1 MGQQGNLSNIYQFW
15 LPMQNSQR
23 SLTPSGNSAL
33 FLLHNLQACPGSSI
47 TSLCPF
53 PEPGTRL
60 QKLSFLVVKP
70 GLDKRL
76 AALH

>member
-1 MGQQGNLSNIYQFW
+1 MGQQGNFSNIYQFW
-15 LPMQNSQR
+15 LPMQNSQCSR
-23 SLTPSGNSAL
+23 TLCSDSVLFFLHSLQPS
-33 FLLHNLQACPGSSI
+33 PGSSI
-47 TSLCPF
+47 TSLRPS